1 MKKEHKER
9 KGRRVTQPS
18 RRKEQHPAD
27 WVPIQVPPHFEQ
39 MYQNWVECEEP
50 NIGWCMLCDE
60 PIRSAN
66 DLIPGTNTHTCAAG
80 RELEVKIRL
89 VEVAASNRKHPE
101 QPAKRRSSPDSFAS
115 SSAQEPRVG
124 IFSFF
129 FDGKLI
135 VDSTPL
141 SQAEQYAN
149 ALTHPKGHPRSW
161 AKWQTSGLV
170 PADIEYDEI
179 PRGRVAKDTF
189 HDQFIVFRDR
199 CIPMKAIRQII
210 SRMHLPKDTTIV
222 AFDPRYRCPRC
233 MKNVGGS

>member
-1 MKKEHKER
+1 MKKEYEER
-9 KGRRVTQPS
+9 KGRCVTQLS
-18 RRKEQHPAD
+18 RRKEHHPAD
-27 WVPIQVPPHFEQ
+27 WVPIQVPPHFEE
-39 MYQNWVECEEP
+39 MYQKWVECEEP
-50 NIGWCMLCDE
+50 NIGSCMLCDE
-60 PIRSAN
+60 PIRSAD
-66 DLIPGTNTHTCAAG
+66 DLIPGTSTHNCAAG

-89 VEVAASNRKHPE
+89 VEAAALNRKPPE
-101 QPAKRRSSPDSFAS
+101 QLAKRRSDPDSLAS

-124 IFSFF
+124 IFWLL
-129 FDGKLI
+129 DGKLI

-141 SQAEQYAN
+141 SQAERYGD

-161 AKWQTSGLV
+161 AKWQTSRLV

-199 CIPMKAIRQII
+199 CIPMRAIRQII

-222 AFDPRYRCPRC
+222 AFDPHYRCPRC
-233 MKNVGGS
+233 IKNEEGS